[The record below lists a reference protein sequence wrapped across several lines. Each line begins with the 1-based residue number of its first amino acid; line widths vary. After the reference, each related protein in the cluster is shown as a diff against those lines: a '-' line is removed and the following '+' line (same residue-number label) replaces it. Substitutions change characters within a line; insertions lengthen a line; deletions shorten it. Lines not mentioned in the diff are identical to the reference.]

1 MNVLILT
8 AATGGGHIRAS
19 NALKN
24 YFKEKDKAINV
35 NVVDTFKYINPLLD
49 KTVSNGYL
57 YLAKK
62 TPKLYGKLYKLS
74 NDKPMM
80 NNYINRMNSIFA
92 RKLIPL
98 IEEFKPQIILTTHP
112 FSTEMIAYLKMK
124 NKINIPLI
132 CVMTDYSSHNAW
144 IRDNVNEYIVSN
156 DDMMKEMIKVGVDKE
171 KIHSFILQREI
182 QRKVIIRGVNEFNSL
197 NYRSQF

>member
-80 NNYINRMNSIFA
+80 MTDKELRIQRLMESRGYSREKTESIMRVQLSDKEWEKRCDALLVNNGNLQ
-92 RKLIPL
+92 KLQER
-98 IEEFKPQIILTTHP
+98 IEEL
-112 FSTEMIAYLKMK
+112 L
-124 NKINIPLI
+124 
-132 CVMTDYSSHNAW
+132 V
-144 IRDNVNEYIVSN
+144 
-156 DDMMKEMIKVGVDKE
+156 
-171 KIHSFILQREI
+171 
-182 QRKVIIRGVNEFNSL
+182 RKTNL
-197 NYRSQF
+197 

>member
-8 AATGGGHIRAS
+8 ASTGGGHIRAS

-156 DDMMKEMIKVGVDKE
+156 DDMMK
-171 KIHSFILQREI
+171 
-182 QRKVIIRGVNEFNSL
+182 
-197 NYRSQF
+197 

>member
-8 AATGGGHIRAS
+8 ASTGGGHIRAS

-35 NVVDTFKYINPLLD
+35 NVVDTFKYINPLLN
-49 KTVSNGYL
+49 KTVTNGYL

-80 NNYINRMNSIFA
+80 DNYVNRMNSIFA
-92 RKLIPL
+92 RKLMPL
-98 IEEFKPQIILTTHP
+98 IEGFKPQIILTTHP
-112 FSTEMIAYLKMK
+112 FYTEMIA
-124 NKINIPLI
+124 
-132 CVMTDYSSHNAW
+132 
-144 IRDNVNEYIVSN
+144 
-156 DDMMKEMIKVGVDKE
+156 
-171 KIHSFILQREI
+171 
-182 QRKVIIRGVNEFNSL
+182 
-197 NYRSQF
+197 